1 METCCNYT
9 DNNRM
14 FISTDERWLINRIL
28 RFAEQ
33 KPDDVTIIKR
43 PEENDGCL
51 YCSVPTSWL
60 KITPPTKREFTEEQK
75 TAMAERMANARNN
88 KKNEG
93 A

>member
-9 DNNRM
+9 DNKKM

-28 RFAEQ
+28 KFTEQ

-60 KITPPTKREFTEEQK
+60 KITPPTKREMTEEQK
-75 TAMAERMANARNN
+75 AEAKKRMTKMWENR
-88 KKNEG
+88 KKGE
-93 A
+93 

>member
-9 DNNRM
+9 DNKRM
-14 FISTDERWLINRIL
+14 YVSTDERWLINRIL

-33 KPDDVTIIKR
+33 KPDDVIIIKN

-60 KITPPTKREFTEEQK
+60 KITPPAKRELTEEQK
-75 TAMAERMANARNN
+75 ASAKERMTKMWENR
-88 KKNEG
+88 KKG
-93 A
+93 G

>member
-9 DNNRM
+9 DNKRM
-14 FISTDERWLINRIL
+14 YISTDERWLINRIL
-28 RFAEQ
+28 KFAEQ
-33 KPDDVTIIKR
+33 KPNDVAIIRK

-51 YCSVPTSWL
+51 YCAVPTSWL

-75 TAMAERMANARNN
+75 AAAAERMANARNN
-88 KKNEG
+88 KKNG